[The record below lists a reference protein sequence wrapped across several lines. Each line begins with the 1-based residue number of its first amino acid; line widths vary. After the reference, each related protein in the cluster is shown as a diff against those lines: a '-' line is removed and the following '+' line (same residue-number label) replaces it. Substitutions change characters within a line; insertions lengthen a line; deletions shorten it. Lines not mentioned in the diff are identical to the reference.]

1 MTVHLLAPCDQ
12 YTLTR
17 SFLTKLTKPIENIS
31 QSSTLQTMFDKLL
44 QYFRDEEAQPHR
56 KQLSHRHKPNAAP
69 KSSHSHQTAKQSH
82 KKHKHRPSTHPLTIQ
97 PSRSTPNQPVDLD
110 LDLKS
115 QWFVKGQFPPRTV
128 PTKSFTTSSGWSSS
142 GSRKSHWLVAHM
154 RFPDLSSTKIRVTWD
169 GSSPEYT
176 VKAEQRHFPPP
187 PAMSRMEVENCRE
200 RYVI

>member
-1 MTVHLLAPCDQ
+1 
-12 YTLTR
+12 
-17 SFLTKLTKPIENIS
+17 
-31 QSSTLQTMFDKLL
+31 MFDKLL
-44 QYFRDEEAQPHR
+44 QYFRDEEPQPHR
-56 KQLSHRHKPNAAP
+56 KHLAPRHKPKAAAGP
-69 KSSHSHQTAKQSH
+69 SHSHKAAKLSH
-82 KKHKHRPSTHPLTIQ
+82 KKHNHRPSTHPLTTQ

-176 VKAEQRHFPPP
+176 VNAEQRHFPPP
-187 PAMSRMEVENCRE
+187 PAMSRMELENCRE
-200 RYVI
+200 RYLILPLKPNPPSSNKSRN